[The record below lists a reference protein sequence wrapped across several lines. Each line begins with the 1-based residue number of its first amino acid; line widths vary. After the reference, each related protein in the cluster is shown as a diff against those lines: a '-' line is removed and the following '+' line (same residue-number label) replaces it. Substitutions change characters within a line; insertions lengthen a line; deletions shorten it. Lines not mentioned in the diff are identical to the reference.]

1 MVGTCYVNPC
11 HPPSDLISIL
21 FYIVGVGGAVWHFSA
36 LHSSEALPHSFIISP
51 KHGLYLLLY
60 TRSVVSCRLKQHP
73 FFYSHS
79 FHTFISRWRSWRI
92 CWLLSRLHSFM
103 AVPGRM
109 IRSVMPNFM
118 RNERSRCHRL
128 LILRRA
134 IAPLSSPRCRAQL

>member
-1 MVGTCYVNPC
+1 VKPC
-11 HPPSDLISIL
+11 HPPSDLISIT
-21 FYIVGVGGAVWHFSA
+21 FYIVRVGSAVWHFSA
-36 LHSSEALPHSFIISP
+36 LHSSEALPHSFTISP

-79 FHTFISRWRSWRI
+79 FHKFISRWRSWRI
-92 CWLLSRLHSFM
+92 CWLLSRPHSFM
-103 AVPGRM
+103 AVLGRM

-118 RNERSRCHRL
+118 RNERSRCRHL
-128 LILRRA
+128 LILRRV